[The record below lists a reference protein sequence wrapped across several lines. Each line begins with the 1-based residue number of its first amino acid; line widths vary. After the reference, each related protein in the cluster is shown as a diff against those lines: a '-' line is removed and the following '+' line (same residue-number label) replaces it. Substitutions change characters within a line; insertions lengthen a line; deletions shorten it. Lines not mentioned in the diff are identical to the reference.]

1 MALKLVIRKKLRVPV
16 KGTLKDEDGKPV
28 NFDFV
33 LICDRLKQAEID
45 DALKNKDET
54 VKAFVQ
60 RVVTGWESVITE
72 EGQPLPFDADSLD
85 AVLDQA
91 GMPVVCYQSY
101 LKEVAAV
108 VKN

>member
-16 KGTLKDEDGKPV
+16 KGSFKDEDGKPV
-28 NFDFV
+28 NFEFV
-33 LICDRLKQAEID
+33 LICDRLSQTEID
-45 DALKNKDET
+45 DAIKNKDET

-60 RVVTGWESVITE
+60 RVATGWESVLAE
-72 EGQPLPFDADSLD
+72 DGQPLRFDADNLA

-101 LKEVAAV
+101 LKEVGAV

>member
-1 MALKLVIRKKLRVPV
+1 MAFKLVNRNKLRVPV

-33 LICDRLKQAEID
+33 LLCDRLSQAEI
-45 DALKNKDET
+45 ET
-54 VKAFVQ
+54 VIKSSDEPIKDFIH
-60 RVVTGWESVITE
+60 RVAQGWEAVLGE
-72 EGQPLPFDADSLD
+72 DGQPLPFEADNLD

-91 GMPVVCYQSY
+91 GMAVVCYQSY
-101 LKEVAAV
+101 LKEVGAV